1 MNLLYKSYKWRLLMK
16 KAKKNKQSLQRQI
29 LLPFLSLFILSGVGL
44 SVVAFQYTVQITTD
58 ELTTSMQG
66 DIVQLNN
73 TLDILFNSLEGTIRQ
88 ESTSVDLRKAKYQK
102 SPILNKFKEI
112 TDSNPRIKNIY
123 FGTSDGEM
131 ILYPTQDLPSD
142 FDPRVRPWYEKAKA
156 NPNEVVWTDPY
167 IDSASKKFTV
177 SITKAISNVGVL
189 SLDITQ
195 DSISDLVG
203 NVKIGQTGY
212 AAILDQNGVFLSH
225 PIEDLIGTSAVE
237 EQFYKKM
244 MESEQRSSIDYEYKG
259 EEKILTYA
267 INEATGW
274 KILGTVNK
282 SELEQKGQQI
292 IVPIGIALVLVIIL
306 SVLVSLIVTKR
317 ITKPLH
323 KLQETMREV
332 ESGNLTAEVAIIRED
347 EIGEL
352 AQSFNTMILQMRT
365 IMEKVAHISVSV
377 TDVAQTLVASAEEN
391 TAASNEVARTM
402 QQIASGASDQTELME
417 QANTVVHNVSHQT
430 STIGQQTQEMSV
442 EADNMIQVSN
452 VGLQTVNTLQGH
464 FTQTKTLAGEMEQA
478 VQSLDQRSKSINEI
492 VTRIAEIAGQTNL
505 LALNAAIEAARAGE
519 HGKGFAVVASEVR
532 KLAEQTE
539 YSLQDITSLVSQ
551 MQSETTRTVTLITE
565 TTDYLDVQGQ
575 AVGETEQAFITI
587 SNAVEGSQKAIQSIV
602 NSVQTMLQQTDSLVS
617 HTEKITSISQETA
630 AGTEEVSASIEET
643 TASME
648 QLNKLAEEL
657 DSYSVELKKELEK
670 FEI

>member
-1 MNLLYKSYKWRLLMK
+1 MK

>member
-1 MNLLYKSYKWRLLMK
+1 
-16 KAKKNKQSLQRQI
+16 
-29 LLPFLSLFILSGVGL
+29 
-44 SVVAFQYTVQITTD
+44 
-58 ELTTSMQG
+58 
-66 DIVQLNN
+66 
-73 TLDILFNSLEGTIRQ
+73 
-88 ESTSVDLRKAKYQK
+88 
-102 SPILNKFKEI
+102 
-112 TDSNPRIKNIY
+112 
-123 FGTSDGEM
+123 
-131 ILYPTQDLPSD
+131 
-142 FDPRVRPWYEKAKA
+142 
-156 NPNEVVWTDPY
+156 
-167 IDSASKKFTV
+167 
-177 SITKAISNVGVL
+177 
-189 SLDITQ
+189 
-195 DSISDLVG
+195 
-203 NVKIGQTGY
+203 
-212 AAILDQNGVFLSH
+212 
-225 PIEDLIGTSAVE
+225 
-237 EQFYKKM
+237 
-244 MESEQRSSIDYEYKG
+244 
-259 EEKILTYA
+259 
-267 INEATGW
+267 
-274 KILGTVNK
+274 
-282 SELEQKGQQI
+282 
-292 IVPIGIALVLVIIL
+292 
-306 SVLVSLIVTKR
+306 
-317 ITKPLH
+317 
-323 KLQETMREV
+323 
-332 ESGNLTAEVAIIRED
+332 
-347 EIGEL
+347 
-352 AQSFNTMILQMRT
+352 MILQMRT